1 MKKVYIE
8 KLKTDPDPAKIISLP
23 HASRGC
29 PLMVG
34 EFDTEIES
42 YKRSIHL
49 VGGIVNASIVIT
61 GAKGIIAHSKPSL
74 LPEHGGSLDLGK
86 MWAQSFLC

>member
-1 MKKVYIE
+1 MI
-8 KLKTDPDPAKIISLP
+8 A
-23 HASRGC
+23 
-29 PLMVG
+29 
-34 EFDTEIES
+34 EFDTKIDS
-42 YKRSIHL
+42 YIRSIHL